1 MHALRRIAALAF
13 AGLALAPVASAYNIG
28 TAKWASSPK
37 LLIYPSDVT
46 DNAKEWAVLQSVAT
60 RLQQNSSTIGFSVG
74 VDDAD
79 GVWTSNGENE
89 ILYTD
94 SATWLCGSD
103 ACCWTSATTTQIVEA
118 DVFFNNVDMW
128 ETSYAKTDSW
138 AYGGMKRPMAATA
151 MHEFGHAL
159 GLGHVSNLYNI
170 MGGDHTFLN
179 TNGNTYSVRL
189 GEDAS
194 SGLRALYGS
203 TTGGYEDV
211 TVSHFMYD
219 SFSGEYS
226 THKRVPVYDSSGG
239 VAANAGTALEPVYKL
254 TKGGRFYF
262 VATLEN
268 NGAKSQSPGL
278 RVYLSTDSTIT
289 TADTLLTSTSL
300 TLTPDS
306 PYAYVYTGT
315 LSSSLTSGATYY
327 LGVVLDPTNA
337 IAEVDE
343 NNNAAYVS
351 AIRIN

>member
-1 MHALRRIAALAF
+1 MRILSRLAALAF

-37 LLIYPSDVT
+37 LLIYPPDVT
-46 DNAKEWAVLQSVAT
+46 DRPEEWAVLQSVAA
-60 RLQQNSSTIGFSVG
+60 RLQQNSSIIGFSVG

-79 GVWTSNGENE
+79 GLWIENKENE
-89 ILYTD
+89 IFYTD
-94 SATWLCGSD
+94 SSVWLCGSD

-118 DVFFNNVDMW
+118 DVFFNSADIW
-128 ETSYAKTDSW
+128 ETAYSTTDSW
-138 AYGGMKRPMAATA
+138 AYGGMKRPMATTA

-159 GLGHVSNLYNI
+159 GLGHVADKYNV

-194 SGLRALYGS
+194 SGLRALYGP

-239 VAANAGTALEPVYKL
+239 VASNVGSVLEPVYKL

-268 NGAKSQSPGL
+268 NGAKSQTPGL
-278 RVYLSTDSTIT
+278 RVYLSTNSTIT
-289 TADTLLTSTSL
+289 TSDTLLTSTSL

-306 PYAYVYTGT
+306 PYSYVYTGT

-327 LGVVLDPTNA
+327 IGVILDATNA

-343 NNNAAYVS
+343 YNNAAYVS